1 MAVPFSLPGRR
12 TSHQSLRCIRSIRGA
27 AISTLC
33 GGCPSPCNES
43 ENDVMSESLPPV
55 INQPSPASAQT
66 IPGQIPAVQTLG
78 LTRTYGTMMALN
90 ALDLTVQQGD
100 LFGFIGSN
108 GAGKTTTLRI
118 LATFLA
124 PTAGQA
130 LVLGHDVG
138 RDADAVRHVI
148 GYMPDFF
155 GVYKDMEVTEYLD
168 FFGAC
173 YKIPTAQREKTVNDV
188 LELVGLSEK
197 KGALIGALSRGM
209 QQRLGLARVLIHDP
223 QLLLLDEP
231 ASGLDPRARIEM
243 MAILQELQRLGK
255 TIIISSH
262 ILSELQTLC
271 NRVAIIEKGK
281 LIYSGPVQ
289 GVRDQMAQGR
299 VVWVRVSSDQPHA
312 IQLLK
317 TRPEVSEVSTV
328 DGEIKITLSNHDI
341 DHSIIAD
348 VLVRGGARLIEL
360 REDEIGLEEVFMRV
374 TRGETQ

>member
-1 MAVPFSLPGRR
+1 M
-12 TSHQSLRCIRSIRGA
+12 TA
-27 AISTLC
+27 A
-33 GGCPSPCNES
+33 
-43 ENDVMSESLPPV
+43 PPL
-55 INQPSPASAQT
+55 
-66 IPGQIPAVQTLG
+66 PAVQTTG
-78 LTRTYGTMMALN
+78 LTRTYGAMTALSN
-90 ALDLTVQQGD
+90 LDLTVNQGD

-124 PTAGQA
+124 PSAGQA
-130 LVLGHDVG
+130 IVLGHDVV

-223 QLLLLDEP
+223 KVLLLDEP

-243 MAILQELQRLGK
+243 MAILQELQRMGK

-281 LIYSGPVQ
+281 LIYAGPVQ
-289 GVRDQMAQGR
+289 GVRDQMASGR
-299 VVWVRVSSDQPHA
+299 VVWVRVSSDQAQA
-312 IQLLK
+312 IDLLK
-317 TRPEVSEVSTV
+317 TLTEVTDAAAE
-328 DGEIKITLSNHDI
+328 DGAVKVTLASHDT

-348 VLVRGGARLIEL
+348 VLVRGGARLTEL
-360 REDEIGLEEVFMRV
+360 REDELGLEEVFLRV

>member
-1 MAVPFSLPGRR
+1 MNA
-12 TSHQSLRCIRSIRGA
+12 
-27 AISTLC
+27 
-33 GGCPSPCNES
+33 NETA
-43 ENDVMSESLPPV
+43 PPV
-55 INQPSPASAQT
+55 
-66 IPGQIPAVQTLG
+66 PAVHTVG
-78 LTRTYGTMMALN
+78 LTRTYGSMTALS
-90 ALDLTVQQGD
+90 ALDLTVNRGD

-124 PTAGQA
+124 PSSGYAK
-130 LVLGHDVG
+130 VLGHDVVA
-138 RDADAVRHVI
+138 DADAVRHVI

-173 YKIPTAQREKTVNDV
+173 YKIPGAQREKTVGDV

-289 GVRDQMAQGR
+289 GVRDQMASGL
-299 VVWVRVSSDQPHA
+299 VVWVKVAAETEKA
-312 IQLLK
+312 IEVLK
-317 TRPEVSEVSTV
+317 ARPEVTEAAVV
-328 DGEIKITLSNHDI
+328 DGRIKVTMVDHETDHGFVAETLVHNG
-341 DHSIIAD
+341 
-348 VLVRGGARLIEL
+348 LKLTL
-360 REDEIGLEEVFMRV
+360 LQEDELGLEEVFLRV

>member
-1 MAVPFSLPGRR
+1 MTTETAPNS
-12 TSHQSLRCIRSIRGA
+12 SSA
-27 AISTLC
+27 AP
-33 GGCPSPCNES
+33 PSPK
-43 ENDVMSESLPPV
+43 
-55 INQPSPASAQT
+55 
-66 IPGQIPAVQTLG
+66 PAVQTFG
-78 LTRTYGTMMALN
+78 LTRLYGAMTALD
-90 ALDLTVQQGD
+90 ALDLTIHRGD

-124 PTAGQA
+124 PSSGRAEI
-130 LVLGHDVG
+130 LGHDVVS
-138 RDADAVRHVI
+138 DADAVRHVI

-173 YKIPTAQREKTVNDV
+173 YKIPSARRSKTVSDV
-188 LELVGLSEK
+188 LELVGLSAK

-243 MAILQELQRLGK
+243 MAILQELQRMGK

-262 ILSELQTLC
+262 ILSELETLC
-271 NRVAIIEKGK
+271 NRVGIIEKGK

-289 GVRDQMAQGR
+289 GVRDHMAPGRAFWVKVLQDTPKAIEILKALPAVAEVEEIEGR
-299 VVWVRVSSDQPHA
+299 VKVIMRDHETDPSGLAAAMVQNGLRLVGLEEDQ
-312 IQLLK
+312 L
-317 TRPEVSEVSTV
+317 
-328 DGEIKITLSNHDI
+328 
-341 DHSIIAD
+341 
-348 VLVRGGARLIEL
+348 
-360 REDEIGLEEVFMRV
+360 GLEEVFMRV
-374 TRGETQ
+374 TRGDTQ

>member
-1 MAVPFSLPGRR
+1 MSANL
-12 TSHQSLRCIRSIRGA
+12 
-27 AISTLC
+27 ST
-33 GGCPSPCNES
+33 
-43 ENDVMSESLPPV
+43 
-55 INQPSPASAQT
+55 
-66 IPGQIPAVQTLG
+66 PAVQTFG
-78 LTRTYGTMMALN
+78 LTRTYGAMTALN
-90 ALDLTVQQGD
+90 ALDLTINRGD

-118 LATFLA
+118 LATFLS
-124 PTAGQA
+124 PSAGRA
-130 LVLGHDVG
+130 EVLGYDVVKQ
-138 RDADAVRHVI
+138 ADDVRHVI

-173 YKIPTAQREKTVNDV
+173 YKIPTIKREKTVSDV

-289 GVRDQMAQGR
+289 GVRDQMASGLIY
-299 VVWVRVSSDQPHA
+299 WVTVSGDSSKA
-312 IQLLK
+312 IELLK
-317 TRPEVSEVSTV
+317 SRAEVADAVAV
-328 DGEIKITLSNHDI
+328 DGQVKVTFTTHEIDPGFLPETLVH
-341 DHSIIAD
+341 
-348 VLVRGGARLIEL
+348 GGVKFTGLW
-360 REDEIGLEEVFMRV
+360 EDELGLEEVFLRV

>member
-1 MAVPFSLPGRR
+1 MVMP
-12 TSHQSLRCIRSIRGA
+12 
-27 AISTLC
+27 
-33 GGCPSPCNES
+33 NETT
-43 ENDVMSESLPPV
+43 N
-55 INQPSPASAQT
+55 AT
-66 IPGQIPAVQTLG
+66 PAVQTQN
-78 LTRTYGTMMALN
+78 LTRVYGSMVALN
-90 ALDLTVQQGD
+90 SLNLTVNRGD

-124 PTAGQA
+124 PSGGKAE
-130 LVLGHDVG
+130 VLGHDVVK
-138 RDADAVRHVI
+138 DADAVRHVI

-173 YKIPTAQREKTVNDV
+173 YKIPAAKREKTVNDV
-188 LELVGLSEK
+188 LELVGLTEK
-197 KGALIGALSRGM
+197 RGALIGALSRGM

-289 GVRDQMAQGR
+289 GVRDQMSTGKIY
-299 VVWVRVSSDQPHA
+299 WVMVKEEQIKALD
-312 IQLLK
+312 LLK
-317 TRPEVSEVSTV
+317 ARAEVAEAVAV
-328 DGEIKITLSNHDI
+328 DGQVKVTFKDHDTDPGFLAETI
-341 DHSIIAD
+341 VH
-348 VLVRGGARLIEL
+348 GGLKL
-360 REDEIGLEEVFMRV
+360 TGLWEDELGLEEVFMRV

>member
-1 MAVPFSLPGRR
+1 MQTTVPE
-12 TSHQSLRCIRSIRGA
+12 TATA
-27 AISTLC
+27 A
-33 GGCPSPCNES
+33 
-43 ENDVMSESLPPV
+43 PPV
-55 INQPSPASAQT
+55 
-66 IPGQIPAVQTLG
+66 PAVQTVG
-78 LTRTYGTMMALN
+78 LTRTYGAMTALN
-90 ALDLTVQQGD
+90 SLDLTVHRGD

-124 PTAGQA
+124 PSAGQA
-130 LVLGHDVG
+130 FVLGHDVV
-138 RDADAVRHVI
+138 RDANAVRHVI

-173 YKIPTAQREKTVNDV
+173 YKIPAAQREKTVADV

-243 MAILQELQRLGK
+243 MAILQELQRMGK

-271 NRVAIIEKGK
+271 NRVAIIERGR
-281 LIYSGPVQ
+281 LIYTGPVQ
-289 GVRDQMAQGR
+289 GATRQLSDACVMWAKVPADQ
-299 VVWVRVSSDQPHA
+299 HA
-312 IQLLK
+312 RAIELLR
-317 TRPEVSEVSTV
+317 TRPE
-328 DGEIKITLSNHDI
+328 IKEAESVTERLKVVMRDHDT
-341 DHSIIAD
+341 DASIISET
-348 VLVRGGARLIEL
+348 LVMNGVKLNGL
-360 REDEIGLEEVFMRV
+360 RQDEIGLEEVFMRV

>member
-1 MAVPFSLPGRR
+1 MYGN
-12 TSHQSLRCIRSIRGA
+12 IA
-27 AISTLC
+27 ALS
-33 GGCPSPCNES
+33 G
-43 ENDVMSESLPPV
+43 
-55 INQPSPASAQT
+55 
-66 IPGQIPAVQTLG
+66 
-78 LTRTYGTMMALN
+78 
-90 ALDLTVQQGD
+90 LDLTVNKGD

-124 PTAGQA
+124 PSAGTAQI
-130 LVLGHDVG
+130 LGHDVV

-173 YKIPTAQREKTVNDV
+173 YKIPTAQREKTVIDV

-289 GVRDQMAQGR
+289 GMRDQMSTGR
-299 VVWVRVSSDQPHA
+299 VVWVRVNSDQA
-312 IQLLK
+312 QAVELLRG
-317 TRPEVSEVSTV
+317 RPEITEAVAL
-328 DGEIKITLSNHDI
+328 DGQIKVTLMNHET
-341 DHSIIAD
+341 DHSVVAD
-348 VLVRGGARLIEL
+348 ALVRGGAKLVGL
-360 REDEIGLEEVFMRV
+360 REDELGLEEVFLRV

>member
-1 MAVPFSLPGRR
+1 
-12 TSHQSLRCIRSIRGA
+12 
-27 AISTLC
+27 
-33 GGCPSPCNES
+33 
-43 ENDVMSESLPPV
+43 MSDSAPPL
-55 INQPSPASAQT
+55 
-66 IPGQIPAVQTLG
+66 PAVQTFG
-78 LTRTYGTMMALN
+78 LTRVFGNLAALSG
-90 ALDLTVQQGD
+90 LDLCVNRGD

-118 LATFLA
+118 LATVLA
-124 PTAGQA
+124 PSAGRA
-130 LVLGHDVG
+130 VVLGHDVV
-138 RDADAVRHVI
+138 READAVRHVI

-289 GVRDQMAQGR
+289 GVRDQMSQGR
-299 VVWVRVSSDQPHA
+299 VVWVRVSTDQGRA
-312 IQLLK
+312 VELLK
-317 TRPEVSEVSTV
+317 TRPEVAEVSTT
-328 DGEIKITLSNHDI
+328 DGEIKVTLINNDT
-341 DHSIIAD
+341 DHSIVAD
-348 VLVRGGARLIEL
+348 VLVRGGAKLIEL

>member
-1 MAVPFSLPGRR
+1 M
-12 TSHQSLRCIRSIRGA
+12 
-27 AISTLC
+27 
-33 GGCPSPCNES
+33 PSDSPPPIIHP
-43 ENDVMSESLPPV
+43 PPV
-55 INQPSPASAQT
+55 L
-66 IPGQIPAVQTLG
+66 AVRTFG
-78 LTRTYGTMMALN
+78 LTRMYGSIAALYG
-90 ALDLTVQQGD
+90 LDLSVNKGD

-124 PTAGQA
+124 PTAGTAQ
-130 LVLGHDVG
+130 VLGRDVV
-138 RDADAVRHVI
+138 REANEVRHVI

-173 YKIPTAQREKTVNDV
+173 YKIPSAQREKTVNDV

-243 MAILQELQRLGK
+243 MAILQELQRMGK

-271 NRVAIIEKGK
+271 NRVAIIEKGR
-281 LIYSGPVQ
+281 LIYCGPVQ
-289 GVRDQMAQGR
+289 GVRDQMSQGR
-299 VVWVRVSSDQPHA
+299 VVWVRVSSDA
-312 IQLLK
+312 SEASALLK
-317 TRPEVSEVSTV
+317 ARPEVAEVAAV
-328 DGEIKITLSNHDI
+328 DGELKITLAGHDT
-341 DHSIIAD
+341 DHSIVAD
-348 VLVRGGARLIEL
+348 VLVRGGARLVEL
-360 REDEIGLEEVFMRV
+360 REDEIGLEEVFLRV

>member
-1 MAVPFSLPGRR
+1 MTSPPPIPTNTIAVR
-12 TSHQSLRCIRSIRGA
+12 TEL
-27 AISTLC
+27 
-33 GGCPSPCNES
+33 
-43 ENDVMSESLPPV
+43 
-55 INQPSPASAQT
+55 
-66 IPGQIPAVQTLG
+66 
-78 LTRTYGTMMALN
+78 LTRFYGPLVALSGLN
-90 ALDLTVQQGD
+90 LTVNKGD

-124 PTAGQA
+124 PSAGRA
-130 LVLGHDVG
+130 EVLGHDVV
-138 RDADAVRHVI
+138 RQANAVRKVI

-173 YKIPTAQREKTVNDV
+173 YKISASQREKTVADV

-223 QLLLLDEP
+223 QVLLLDEP
-231 ASGLDPRARIEM
+231 ASGLDPRARIEV
-243 MAILQELQRLGK
+243 MAILGELQRLGK

-262 ILSELQTLC
+262 ILSELQNLC

-281 LIYSGPVQ
+281 LIYTGPVQ
-289 GVRDQMAQGR
+289 GVRDQFAAGR
-299 VVWVRVSSDQPHA
+299 IFWVKVLSEEA
-312 IQLLK
+312 KALQLLQS
-317 TRPEVSEVSTV
+317 RSEVSKAALE
-328 DGEIKITLSNHDI
+328 DGRLKVTLRDHDSDPGI
-341 DHSIIAD
+341 VAET
-348 VLVRGGARLIEL
+348 LVRGGLKLVGLEEEEL
-360 REDEIGLEEVFMRV
+360 GLEEVFMRV

>member
-1 MAVPFSLPGRR
+1 MNA
-12 TSHQSLRCIRSIRGA
+12 
-27 AISTLC
+27 
-33 GGCPSPCNES
+33 
-43 ENDVMSESLPPV
+43 PP
-55 INQPSPASAQT
+55 
-66 IPGQIPAVQTLG
+66 IPAVQTFG
-78 LTRTYGTMMALN
+78 LTRMYGDLLAL
-90 ALDLTVQQGD
+90 AGLDLTVSKGD

-118 LATFLA
+118 LSTFLA
-124 PTAGQA
+124 PSAGTAQI
-130 LVLGHDVG
+130 LGHDVV
-138 RDADAVRHVI
+138 READAVRHVI

-173 YKIPTAQREKTVNDV
+173 YKIPSSQREKTVNDV

-223 QLLLLDEP
+223 QVLLLDEP

-271 NRVAIIEKGK
+271 NRVAIIEKGR

-289 GVRDQMAQGR
+289 GVRDQMSSGR
-299 VVWVRVSSDQPHA
+299 VVWVKVTSDPGRA
-312 IQLLK
+312 IEILK
-317 TRPEVSEVSTV
+317 ARAEVAEVT
-328 DGEIKITLSNHDI
+328 
-341 DHSIIAD
+341 
-348 VLVRGGARLIEL
+348 
-360 REDEIGLEEVFMRV
+360 
-374 TRGETQ
+374 

>member
-1 MAVPFSLPGRR
+1 MDAPPIAAV
-12 TSHQSLRCIRSIRGA
+12 
-27 AISTLC
+27 
-33 GGCPSPCNES
+33 
-43 ENDVMSESLPPV
+43 V
-55 INQPSPASAQT
+55 
-66 IPGQIPAVQTLG
+66 TLG
-78 LTRTYGTMMALN
+78 LTRLYGAITALN
-90 ALDLTVQQGD
+90 HLDLTINQGD

-124 PTAGQA
+124 PSAGTAQ
-130 LVLGHDVG
+130 VLGHDIV
-138 RDADAVRHVI
+138 READAVRHVI

-173 YKIPTAQREKTVNDV
+173 YKIPTAQREKTVGDV
-188 LELVGLSEK
+188 LELVGLTEK
-197 KGALIGALSRGM
+197 RGAIIGALSRRM

-223 QLLLLDEP
+223 KLLLLDEP

-289 GVRDQMAQGR
+289 GVREQMSTGLVYWVLPQG
-299 VVWVRVSSDQPHA
+299 DPAPA
-312 IQLLK
+312 IAALK
-317 TRPEVSEVSTV
+317 TLPTVADAVTV
-328 DGEIKITLSNHDI
+328 DGQVKVTFTNPEVDPAILAET
-341 DHSIIAD
+341 
-348 VLVRGGARLIEL
+348 LVRGGVKFTGLW
-360 REDEIGLEEVFMRV
+360 EDELGLEEVFLRV

>member
-1 MAVPFSLPGRR
+1 M
-12 TSHQSLRCIRSIRGA
+12 TS
-27 AISTLC
+27 
-33 GGCPSPCNES
+33 
-43 ENDVMSESLPPV
+43 PP
-55 INQPSPASAQT
+55 NPK
-66 IPGQIPAVQTLG
+66 PAVQTFG
-78 LTRTYGTMMALN
+78 LTRLYGSTVALYN
-90 ALDLTVQQGD
+90 LDLTVNQAD

-124 PTAGQA
+124 PSAGRA
-130 LVLGHDVG
+130 EVFGHDVVK
-138 RDADAVRHVI
+138 DADSVRHII

-173 YKIPTAQREKTVNDV
+173 YKIPASQREKIIADV

-223 QLLLLDEP
+223 KVLLLDEP

-262 ILSELQTLC
+262 ILSELENLC
-271 NRVAIIEKGK
+271 NRVAIIEKGR
-281 LIYSGPVQ
+281 LIYTGPVQ
-289 GVRDQMAQGR
+289 GVRDQMSPGR
-299 VVWVRVSSDQPHA
+299 VVWVKVSSDPEAAVQILRA
-312 IQLLK
+312 
-317 TRPEVSEVSTV
+317 RPEVADVSLA
-328 DGEIKITLSNHDI
+328 DGRIKVTLASHDA
-341 DHSIIAD
+341 DHSIVAEA
-348 VLVRGGARLIEL
+348 LVKGGAKLCEL
-360 REDEIGLEEVFMRV
+360 REDEIGLEEVFLRV
-374 TRGETQ
+374 TKGETQ

>member
-1 MAVPFSLPGRR
+1 MSNEIVPP
-12 TSHQSLRCIRSIRGA
+12 
-27 AISTLC
+27 
-33 GGCPSPCNES
+33 
-43 ENDVMSESLPPV
+43 
-55 INQPSPASAQT
+55 
-66 IPGQIPAVQTLG
+66 IPAVQTIG
-78 LTRTYGTMMALN
+78 LTRTFGAMTALA
-90 ALDLTVQQGD
+90 ALDLTILRGD

-118 LATFLA
+118 LATFLTPSA
-124 PTAGQA
+124 GTAR
-130 LVLGHDVG
+130 VLGHDVV
-138 RDADAVRHVI
+138 READAVRHVI

-223 QLLLLDEP
+223 QVLLLDEP

-243 MAILQELQRLGK
+243 MAILQELQKMGK

-271 NRVAIIEKGK
+271 NRVAIIEKGR

-289 GVRDQMAQGR
+289 GVRDQMSTGR
-299 VVWVRVSSDQPHA
+299 IVWVRVTSDQTRA
-312 IQLLK
+312 IELL
-317 TRPEVSEVSTV
+317 RQRSEITEAVAL
-328 DGEIKITLSNHDI
+328 DGQIKITLL
-341 DHSIIAD
+341 DHETDQSIVAD
-348 VLVRGGARLIEL
+348 ALVHGGAKLVEL
-360 REDEIGLEEVFMRV
+360 REDELGLEEVFLRV

>member
-1 MAVPFSLPGRR
+1 M
-12 TSHQSLRCIRSIRGA
+12 SIQVD
-27 AISTLC
+27 
-33 GGCPSPCNES
+33 PN
-43 ENDVMSESLPPV
+43 V
-55 INQPSPASAQT
+55 
-66 IPGQIPAVQTLG
+66 PAVETSG
-78 LTRTYGTMMALN
+78 LTRHYGDMVALSDLN
-90 ALDLTVQQGD
+90 LTVNQGD

-124 PTAGQA
+124 PSAGA
-130 LVLGHDVG
+130 AKVLGRDVV
-138 RDADAVRHVI
+138 RDADEVRHVI

-173 YKIPTAQREKTVNDV
+173 YKIPSAQREKTVADV

-223 QLLLLDEP
+223 NLLLLDEP

-243 MAILQELQRLGK
+243 MAILEELQRMGK

-262 ILSELQTLC
+262 ILSELQNLC
-271 NRVAIIEKGK
+271 NRVCIIEKGA

-289 GVRDQMAQGR
+289 GVRDQVSGGTSW
-299 VVWVRVSSDQPHA
+299 WVRVSTDPDEAAGILQA
-312 IQLLK
+312 
-317 TRPEVSEVSTV
+317 RSE
-328 DGEIKITLSNHDI
+328 
-341 DHSIIAD
+341 IAD
-348 VLVRGGARLIEL
+348 VENEEGDLRVTLVGNDSDPGVIAEALVNGGARLTML
-360 REDEIGLEEVFMRV
+360 REDEIGLEEVFMQV

>member
-1 MAVPFSLPGRR
+1 MAIDVPP
-12 TSHQSLRCIRSIRGA
+12 
-27 AISTLC
+27 
-33 GGCPSPCNES
+33 
-43 ENDVMSESLPPV
+43 ENPV
-55 INQPSPASAQT
+55 
-66 IPGQIPAVQTLG
+66 PAVQTTG
-78 LTRTYGTMMALN
+78 LTRVYGSMVALN
-90 ALDLTVQQGD
+90 SLTLTVNRGD

-124 PTAGQA
+124 PSGGKAE
-130 LVLGHDVG
+130 VLGHDVVH
-138 RDADAVRHVI
+138 DADRVRHII

-173 YKIPTAQREKTVNDV
+173 YKIPSAQREKTVNDV

-197 KGALIGALSRGM
+197 KGSLIGALSRGM

-243 MAILQELQRLGK
+243 MAILQELQRKRK

-289 GVRDQMAQGR
+289 GVRDQMAAGQ
-299 VVWVRVSSDQPHA
+299 VYWVKVATDTEQA
-312 IQLLK
+312 MQMLK
-317 TRPEVSEVSTV
+317 SRPEVSEVSRV
-328 DGEIKITLSNHDI
+328 DGQMKVTLTSHDT
-341 DHSIIAD
+341 DPSFLAD
-348 VLVRGGARLIEL
+348 TLVRGGAKLTGL
-360 REDEIGLEEVFMRV
+360 WEDELGLEEVFMRV

>member
-1 MAVPFSLPGRR
+1 MSDSVPPL
-12 TSHQSLRCIRSIRGA
+12 
-27 AISTLC
+27 
-33 GGCPSPCNES
+33 
-43 ENDVMSESLPPV
+43 
-55 INQPSPASAQT
+55 
-66 IPGQIPAVQTLG
+66 PAVQTLG
-78 LTRTYGTMMALN
+78 LTRTYGAMVALN
-90 ALDLTVQQGD
+90 SLDLTVNQGD

-124 PTAGQA
+124 PSAGQA
-130 LVLGHDVG
+130 IVLGHDVV

-197 KGALIGALSRGM
+197 RGALIGALSRGM

-243 MAILQELQRLGK
+243 MAILQELQRMGK

-271 NRVAIIEKGK
+271 NRVAIIERGK

-289 GVRDQMAQGR
+289 GVRDQMATGR
-299 VVWVRVSSDQPHA
+299 VVWVRVQSDQEQA

-317 TRPEVSEVSTV
+317 SRTEISEVTTV
-328 DGEIKITLSNHDI
+328 DGEIKITLASHDI
-341 DHSIIAD
+341 DHSIVAD
-348 VLVRGGARLIEL
+348 ILVRGGAKLIEL

>member
-1 MAVPFSLPGRR
+1 MP
-12 TSHQSLRCIRSIRGA
+12 
-27 AISTLC
+27 
-33 GGCPSPCNES
+33 NET
-43 ENDVMSESLPPV
+43 PPV
-55 INQPSPASAQT
+55 LA
-66 IPGQIPAVQTLG
+66 AVQTFG
-78 LTRTYGTMMALN
+78 LTRTYGAMTALSN
-90 ALDLTVQQGD
+90 LDLTVNQGD

-124 PTAGQA
+124 PSAGRA
-130 LVLGHDVG
+130 VVLGHDVVT
-138 RDADAVRHVI
+138 DADAVRHVI

-173 YKIPTAQREKTVNDV
+173 YRIPSAQREKTVNDV

-197 KGALIGALSRGM
+197 KGSLIGALSRGM

-243 MAILQELQRLGK
+243 MEVLRELRRMGK

-262 ILSELQTLC
+262 ILSELETIC
-271 NRVAIIEKGK
+271 NRVCIIERGK

-289 GVRDQMAQGR
+289 GVRDQMSSGR
-299 VVWVRVSSDQPHA
+299 VVWVRVAGDSEPA
-312 IQLLK
+312 VALLK
-317 TRPEVSEVSTV
+317 ARPEVVEVT
-328 DGEIKITLSNHDI
+328 TLDHKLKVTLASHDT
-341 DHSIIAD
+341 DHSIVAEA
-348 VLVRGGARLIEL
+348 LVRGGAKLLEL
-360 REDEIGLEEVFMRV
+360 REDEIGLEEVFLRV

>member
-1 MAVPFSLPGRR
+1 MDA
-12 TSHQSLRCIRSIRGA
+12 
-27 AISTLC
+27 
-33 GGCPSPCNES
+33 
-43 ENDVMSESLPPV
+43 PP
-55 INQPSPASAQT
+55 
-66 IPGQIPAVQTLG
+66 IPAVETIH
-78 LTRTYGTMMALN
+78 LTRAYGPLL
-90 ALDLTVQQGD
+90 ALDSLNLTIQRGD

-124 PTAGQA
+124 PSSGQA
-130 LVLGHDVG
+130 KVLGHDVVA
-138 RDADAVRHVI
+138 DADAVRHVI

-223 QLLLLDEP
+223 KVLLLDEP

-243 MAILQELQRLGK
+243 MAILQELQRMGK

-289 GVRDQMAQGR
+289 GVRGQTSTGMVYWAMVQGNNA
-299 VVWVRVSSDQPHA
+299 PA
-312 IQLLK
+312 LEILK
-317 TRPEVSEVSTV
+317 ARPEVTEAVAV
-328 DGEIKITLSNHDI
+328 DGQIKVTLIN
-341 DHSIIAD
+341 
-348 VLVRGGARLIEL
+348 
-360 REDEIGLEEVFMRV
+360 
-374 TRGETQ
+374 

>member
-1 MAVPFSLPGRR
+1 M
-12 TSHQSLRCIRSIRGA
+12 TTA
-27 AISTLC
+27 A
-33 GGCPSPCNES
+33 
-43 ENDVMSESLPPV
+43 PP
-55 INQPSPASAQT
+55 QA
-66 IPGQIPAVQTLG
+66 AVQTLG
-78 LTRTYGTMMALN
+78 LTRTYGQMVALN
-90 ALDLTVQQGD
+90 SLDLTVYKGD

-118 LATFLA
+118 LATFLT

-130 LVLGHDVG
+130 IVLGHDVV

-173 YKIPTAQREKTVNDV
+173 YKISSAQREKTVADV

-223 QLLLLDEP
+223 QVLLLDEP

-289 GVRDQMAQGR
+289 GVRDQMASGR
-299 VVWVRVSSDQPHA
+299 VVWVRVTSDPDRA
-312 IQLLK
+312 VELLK
-317 TRPEVSEVSTV
+317 THPEVAEAAIT
-328 DGEIKITLSNHDI
+328 DGQIKITMNNHDT
-341 DHSIIAD
+341 DHSIVA
-348 VLVRGGARLIEL
+348 
-360 REDEIGLEEVFMRV
+360 
-374 TRGETQ
+374 ET

>member
-1 MAVPFSLPGRR
+1 MNSD
-12 TSHQSLRCIRSIRGA
+12 I
-27 AISTLC
+27 
-33 GGCPSPCNES
+33 
-43 ENDVMSESLPPV
+43 PPL
-55 INQPSPASAQT
+55 SA
-66 IPGQIPAVQTLG
+66 PPIPAVQTLG
-78 LTRTYGTMMALN
+78 LTRSYGAMTALS
-90 ALDLTVQQGD
+90 ALDLTVNKGD

-118 LATFLA
+118 LATFLS
-124 PTAGQA
+124 PSAGRAMVMGKDVVTQA
-130 LVLGHDVG
+130 DE
-138 RDADAVRHVI
+138 VRHII

-173 YKIPTAQREKTVNDV
+173 YKIPSNQREKTVSDV

-223 QLLLLDEP
+223 ELLLLDEP

-289 GVRDQMAQGR
+289 GVRDQMSAG
-299 VVWVRVSSDQPHA
+299 VTIWVKVAGNSLPA
-312 IQLLK
+312 MELLR
-317 TRPEVSEVSTV
+317 TRPEVAGVEESEGRIKVTLKGHDVDHGFLAETLVS
-328 DGEIKITLSNHDI
+328 
-341 DHSIIAD
+341 
-348 VLVRGGARLIEL
+348 GGIRLL
-360 REDEIGLEEVFMRV
+360 GLQEDELGLEEVFLRV

>member
-1 MAVPFSLPGRR
+1 M
-12 TSHQSLRCIRSIRGA
+12 SID
-27 AISTLC
+27 
-33 GGCPSPCNES
+33 PK
-43 ENDVMSESLPPV
+43 
-55 INQPSPASAQT
+55 
-66 IPGQIPAVQTLG
+66 IPAVQTFG
-78 LTRTYGTMMALN
+78 LTRTYGAMTALSDLN
-90 ALDLTVQQGD
+90 LTVNQGD

-118 LATFLA
+118 LATFLT
-124 PTAGQA
+124 PSAGRA
-130 LVLGHDVG
+130 EILGHDVV
-138 RDADAVRHVI
+138 RDADSVRHVI

-173 YKIPTAQREKTVNDV
+173 YRIPSGKREKTVSDV

-223 QLLLLDEP
+223 KLLLLDEP

-243 MAILQELQRLGK
+243 MAILEELQRMGK

-271 NRVAIIEKGK
+271 DRVAIIEKGQ

-289 GVRDQMAQGR
+289 GVRDQMAGR
-299 VVWVRVSSDQPHA
+299 VFWVKVREGMERA
-312 IQLLK
+312 EELLK
-317 TRPEVSEVSTV
+317 SHPEVT
-328 DGEIKITLSNHDI
+328 EIELVEEQIKVTLR
-341 DHSIIAD
+341 DHESDATFIAT
-348 VLVRGGARLIEL
+348 VLVHDGLKLEGL
-360 REDEIGLEEVFMRV
+360 REDELGLEEVFMRV
-374 TRGETQ
+374 TRGDTQ

>member
-1 MAVPFSLPGRR
+1 MP
-12 TSHQSLRCIRSIRGA
+12 
-27 AISTLC
+27 
-33 GGCPSPCNES
+33 
-43 ENDVMSESLPPV
+43 ENAPPIV
-55 INQPSPASAQT
+55 
-66 IPGQIPAVQTLG
+66 AVQTIG
-78 LTRTYGTMMALN
+78 LTRTYGAITALN
-90 ALDLTVQQGD
+90 ALDLTIHRGD

-118 LATFLA
+118 LATFLQ
-124 PTAGQA
+124 PSAGRAQ
-130 LVLGHDVG
+130 VLGHDVVTE
-138 RDADAVRHVI
+138 ADAVRHVI

-173 YKIPTAQREKTVNDV
+173 YKIPTAQREKTVLDV

-197 KGALIGALSRGM
+197 RGSLIGALSRGM

-223 QLLLLDEP
+223 QVLLLDEP

-271 NRVAIIEKGK
+271 NRVAIIEKGR

-289 GVRDQMAQGR
+289 GVRDQMASGL
-299 VVWVRVSSDQPHA
+299 VYWVTTRDQTVQA
-312 IQLLK
+312 LEILRA
-317 TRPEVSEVSTV
+317 RPEIAEATQV
-328 DGEIKITLSNHDI
+328 DGQVKVTFKSHDI
-341 DHSIIAD
+341 DPGFLAEA
-348 VLVRGGARLIEL
+348 LVQGGVRITGLW
-360 REDEIGLEEVFMRV
+360 EDELGLEEVFLRV

>member
-1 MAVPFSLPGRR
+1 ME
-12 TSHQSLRCIRSIRGA
+12 T
-27 AISTLC
+27 T
-33 GGCPSPCNES
+33 
-43 ENDVMSESLPPV
+43 
-55 INQPSPASAQT
+55 
-66 IPGQIPAVQTLG
+66 PAVQTFD
-78 LTRTYGTMMALN
+78 LTRLYGDMVAVNQLN
-90 ALDLTVQQGD
+90 LVVNRAD

-124 PTAGQA
+124 PSAGTAR
-130 LVLGHDVG
+130 VMGHDVVK
-138 RDADAVRHVI
+138 DADAVRHVI

-173 YKIPTAQREKTVNDV
+173 YKIPAKQREKTVNDV
-188 LELVGLSEK
+188 LELVGLTEK
-197 KGALIGALSRGM
+197 RGAIIGALSRGM

-223 QLLLLDEP
+223 AVLLLDEP

-289 GVRDQMAQGR
+289 GVRDQMAKGR
-299 VVWVRVSSDQPHA
+299 VVWVKVSSDPDQA
-312 IQLLK
+312 TQILK
-317 TRPEVSEVSTV
+317 SRPEVVEVSPV
-328 DGEIKITLSNHDI
+328 DGSLKVTLADHDT
-341 DHSIIAD
+341 DHSIVAE
-348 VLVRGGARLIEL
+348 VLVKGGARLLEL
-360 REDEIGLEEVFMRV
+360 REDELGLEEVFLRV

>member
-1 MAVPFSLPGRR
+1 MSD
-12 TSHQSLRCIRSIRGA
+12 A
-27 AISTLC
+27 A
-33 GGCPSPCNES
+33 
-43 ENDVMSESLPPV
+43 PP
-55 INQPSPASAQT
+55 
-66 IPGQIPAVQTLG
+66 IPAVQTYG
-78 LTRTYGTMMALN
+78 LTRFFGTNPALQG
-90 ALDLTVQQGD
+90 LDLSVLKGD

-124 PTAGQA
+124 PSAGRAQI
-130 LVLGHDVG
+130 LGHDVV

-197 KGALIGALSRGM
+197 KGSLIGALSRGM

-289 GVRDQMAQGR
+289 GVRDQMSQGR
-299 VVWVRVSSDQPHA
+299 VVWVRVSSDQATA

-317 TRPEVSEVSTV
+317 SRPEISEVAPM
-328 DGEIKITLSNHDI
+328 DGEIKVTLATDNT

-348 VLVRGGARLIEL
+348 VLVKGGARLTEL

>member
-1 MAVPFSLPGRR
+1 MNA
-12 TSHQSLRCIRSIRGA
+12 
-27 AISTLC
+27 
-33 GGCPSPCNES
+33 
-43 ENDVMSESLPPV
+43 PP
-55 INQPSPASAQT
+55 
-66 IPGQIPAVQTLG
+66 IPAVQTFG
-78 LTRTYGTMMALN
+78 LTRLYGNITAVDGLN
-90 ALDLTVQQGD
+90 LTVNPGD

-124 PTAGQA
+124 PSAGTARI
-130 LVLGHDVG
+130 LG
-138 RDADAVRHVI
+138 RDVITEADLVRHLI

-173 YKIPTAQREKTVNDV
+173 YRIPTAQREKTVNDV
-188 LELVGLSEK
+188 LELVGLTEK

-223 QLLLLDEP
+223 KVLLLDEP

-271 NRVAIIEKGK
+271 NRVAIIEKGR

-289 GVRDQMAQGR
+289 GVRDQMSQGR
-299 VVWVRVSSDQPHA
+299 VVWVRVSSDTAQA
-312 IQLLK
+312 IELLK
-317 TRPEVSEVSTV
+317 GRAEIAEVTPT
-328 DGEIKITLSNHDI
+328 DGELKVTLAGTEVE
-341 DHSIIAD
+341 HSIVAD
-348 VLVRGGARLIEL
+348 ILVRGGAKLIEL